1 MQRLLLVLLLVVPC
15 TLAQEGLRE
24 YKLLATA
31 KTSTTQKEMNDAGAE
46 GYRYAGM
53 MGGETAFGGKEV
65 VTIMERTPD
74 AHPGRYRYKL
84 LATNKTSTMQREL
97 QDAGEEGYEYKGQSV
112 FETAFGGREVV
123 VILELDREAKQRPRY
138 EYKLLATNR
147 TSTMQKEI
155 SRAAKDGFVFVGVTV
170 GETAAGGNEVVTIL
184 RRVAPAISAGE

>member
-1 MQRLLLVLLLVVPC
+1 MQRLLLVLFLVVPF
-15 TLAQEGLRE
+15 TLAQEPLRE
-24 YKLLATA
+24 YKLLATS
-31 KTSTTQKEMNDAGAE
+31 KTSTTQKEMNEAGAE

-65 VTIMERTPD
+65 VTIMERTPESQ
-74 AHPGRYRYKL
+74 PGRYRYKL
-84 LATNKTSTMQREL
+84 LATSKTSTMQREL
-97 QDAGEEGYEYKGQSV
+97 EDAGEEGYEYKGQSV

-138 EYKLLATNR
+138 EYKLLSTNR

-155 SRAAKDGFVFVGVTV
+155 SRAARDGYAFVGVTV

-184 RRVAPAISAGE
+184 RRVAPTTSAGR